1 MTDQD
6 KRNFMKLI
14 NSIMEMYSQPE
25 VELSLMKV
33 WFAKLQEFDF
43 QTVCKAF
50 NLYTSK
56 NTSAPTPIDIIKF
69 CPRPKQFTAIEAP
82 KMALEDSKQHADQV
96 VQFVA
101 KTFKPSTDHKAWAKR
116 ILQNQ
121 KNYPAI
127 AIRFAKE
134 ALELRNGIQMEK
146 VW

>member
-43 QTVCKAF
+43 KTVCTAF
-50 NLYTSK
+50 NAYTSK
-56 NTSAPTPIDIIKF
+56 NTSAPTPIDIIKL
-69 CPRPKQFTAIEAP
+69 CPRPTQFSAIAAP
-82 KMALEDSKQHADQV
+82 RMALEDSKKHADQV
-96 VQFVA
+96 MQIVS
-101 KTFKPSTDHKAWAKR
+101 KTLSPTTDYKAWAKR
-116 ILQNQ
+116 ILAKP

-127 AIRFAKE
+127 SIRFAKE

>member
-1 MTDQD
+1 MTDKD
-6 KRNFMKLI
+6 KSNFMKLI

-25 VELSLMKV
+25 VELSLMRV

-50 NLYTSK
+50 DVYTSK
-56 NTSAPTPIDIIKF
+56 NTSAPTPIDIIKL
-69 CPRPKQFTAIEAP
+69 CPRPTKFSAIAAP
-82 KMALEDSKQHADQV
+82 RMALEDSKKHADQV
-96 VQFVA
+96 MQIVS
-101 KTFKPSTDHKAWAKR
+101 KTLSPTTDYKAWAKR
-116 ILQNQ
+116 ILAKP

-127 AIRFAKE
+127 SIRFAKE